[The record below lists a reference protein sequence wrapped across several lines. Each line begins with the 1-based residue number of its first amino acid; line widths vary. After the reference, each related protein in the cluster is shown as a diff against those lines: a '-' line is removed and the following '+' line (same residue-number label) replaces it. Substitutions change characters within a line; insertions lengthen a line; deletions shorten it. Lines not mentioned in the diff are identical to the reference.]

1 MRHPNVIRNRDRRHN
16 RPVTVVE
23 VANDDGSSI
32 ARFAVPSTP
41 RNGVIT
47 VAIRAAG
54 LLKNALT
61 ESVKINITRLKVWT
75 RRQLWRL
82 ALSSV
87 GAQVVEVPGDQWRA
101 TLRQVS
107 YRHRVDI
114 TSNRPV
120 VLVVE
125 DWDHDA

>member
-1 MRHPNVIRNRDRRHN
+1 MRHPNVIRNRDRRQN

-23 VANDDGSSI
+23 VGSGDDSSI
-32 ARFAVPSTP
+32 VRFAVPPTH
-41 RNGVIT
+41 RDG
-47 VAIRAAG
+47 AIIVVTRAARR
-54 LLKNALT
+54 LKNALI

-87 GAQVVEVPGDQWRA
+87 GAQVVEVPAGKWRD
-101 TLRQVS
+101 TLRQVA

-125 DWDHDA
+125 DKEYD